1 MLKDQRDLLA
11 AFNAH
16 GVRYLIVGAHA
27 VGVHS
32 EPRGTKD
39 LDVLIEATPDNAE
52 AVFKA
57 LAEFDAPLTGMS
69 PADFN
74 DGPGSVFQIGV
85 PPSRVDVLQKI
96 AGINFEEAWQNRF
109 ETEID
114 TDIPTSVIS
123 REDLILNKLAVA
135 RPQDLLDVEKIR
147 EAERASTSTKK
158 PRKS

>member
-11 AFNAH
+11 AFNSH
-16 GVRYLIVGAHA
+16 GVKYLIVGAHA

-39 LDVLIEATPDNAE
+39 LDLLIHADPRNSE

-57 LAEFDAPLTGMS
+57 LADFGAPLAGMS

-85 PPSRVDVLQKI
+85 PPSRVDILQKI
-96 AGINFEEAWQNRF
+96 EGVDFEEAWHNRL

-114 TDIPTSVIS
+114 VNIPTNVIS
-123 REDLILNKLAVA
+123 REDLIRNKLAVA
-135 RPQDLLDVEKIR
+135 RPQDLLDVKKIR
-147 EAERASTSTKK
+147 EATRIIK
-158 PRKS
+158 PSRP

>member
-123 REDLILNKLAVA
+123 RDDLIRNKLAVA

-147 EAERASTSTKK
+147 EAERARTSTKK
-158 PRKS
+158 PRRP